1 MGQRL
6 NLQWNFSELNATK
19 ITASLRE
26 NEREDF
32 PRLTS
37 KELVH

>member
-1 MGQRL
+1 MGQRTE
-6 NLQWNFSELNATK
+6 FSGMNATK

-32 PRLTS
+32 TRLTS
-37 KELVH
+37 KELVHYM

>member
-1 MGQRL
+1 MVQGL
-6 NLQWNFSELNATK
+6 DFQWIFSRMNATK

-32 PRLTS
+32 S
-37 KELVH
+37 KTDL